1 MEDEGLS
8 TAASSSFHL
17 APTRK
22 PHLASGEP
30 LSSKCRE
37 WDSSPQLALD
47 TSIPP
52 KQFKANRITEQKMTG
67 SEKAGE
73 WHPREFRAPGRL
85 TPKRKRPSGRRGWG
99 DTHTHKKK
107 SIRFNF
113 SSVRCVVAPIKRFQ
127 GTPRPSLGFW
137 LLFPYARRRS
147 RREGNSCSS
156 LSWGEVSSWMPA
168 LCPAA

>member
-99 DTHTHKKK
+99 DTHTHTKKIY
-107 SIRFNF
+107 SIQLQF
-113 SSVRCVVAPIKRFQ
+113 SKVCGGSYKKISGNPQAFLGVLVAVP
-127 GTPRPSLGFW
+127 
-137 LLFPYARRRS
+137 
-147 RREGNSCSS
+147 
-156 LSWGEVSSWMPA
+156 
-168 LCPAA
+168 LCQA